1 MIPSRLTNASYSNQL
16 AIALQVWRIAFY
28 MQNHGNGPS
37 NQPIAIPIP
46 SPISLPLGRACTI
59 SALSKHEAVTWSWTP
74 FASAR
79 PNLTPLR
86 SYTLQAS
93 PYLPGHPRQRY
104 QILVET
110 EQRQEVRLPH
120 PLNLHRL
127 ASRSRYVQ
135 TTYREVL
142 LSKQARKIIPMTGS
156 LILKSYCNVMH
167 RRLPPSA

>member
-1 MIPSRLTNASYSNQL
+1 
-16 AIALQVWRIAFY
+16 

-86 SYTLQAS
+86 SYILQAS
-93 PYLPGHPRQRY
+93 PYLPSRPLRRY

-110 EQRQEVRLPH
+110 EQALARQEVRLPH
-120 PLNLHRL
+120 PLNPHRV